1 MTLATKID
9 NVFAGTVTERWP
21 GKPSSAIGKQP
32 VSQRASIAMDGLTV
46 DQQADLTVHGG
57 PDKALHHYPA
67 DHYVDWRAELGRMD
81 LLPGS
86 FGENLTS
93 TGLTEKTVCIGDIF
107 SLGTSRVQ
115 ISQGRQPCWKLNA
128 HTGEGRMA
136 FLFQRTGRTGWYY
149 RVLSPG
155 SVAPGDTIELIDR
168 PHPDW
173 SLERVTAAR
182 LTRKVDTDDA
192 AVLATMPELAAGWR
206 AAFDKMARGLTQ
218 EDTRGRLH
226 TP

>member
-1 MTLATKID
+1 MILATEIET
-9 NVFAGTVTERWP
+9 VFAGTVTERWP
-21 GKPSSAIGKQP
+21 GKPPLAIVKHP
-32 VSQRASIAMDGLTV
+32 VLERASIAMDGLTV
-46 DQQADLTVHGG
+46 DYQADLTVHGG

-67 DHYVDWRAELGRMD
+67 DHYAAWRAELGRMD

-86 FGENLTS
+86 FGENLTT

-107 SLGTSRVQ
+107 SLGTARVQ
-115 ISQGRQPCWKLNA
+115 VSQGRQPCWKLNA

-136 FLFQRTGRTGWYY
+136 YLFQKTGRTGWYY
-149 RVLSPG
+149 RVLLSG
-155 SVAPGDTIELIDR
+155 SVAPGDTIALIDG

-173 SLERVTAAR
+173 SVEQVTAAR
-182 LTRKVDTDDA
+182 LTRKVNADDS
-192 AVLATMPELAAGWR
+192 AVLAIMPELAAGWR
-206 AAFDKMARGLTQ
+206 AAFEKMARGLTQ